1 MGNLSHSLLQLHE
14 LASFLDIQ
22 GNLEQSL
29 NQLAEMAAKILNAR
43 HCSIMLLDEEEKDEL
58 KLRVFAAFGDLPDAA
73 YKQITKKGEG
83 ISGHV
88 LATGQPL
95 LIEDI
100 EKSEFVGV
108 ARRLTDGNKS
118 VISSPIILRR
128 NIVGVINV
136 TDPKTNR
143 PFNLDDLHLLDVVA
157 LFVAKSLQVTQ
168 LESVLSSKFA
178 QMALAQE
185 AKSTIGDAMNYVSEN
200 PNQLA
205 KILAKSFF
213 KEMSKA
219 GFTAT
224 QIIHAASEIITQL
237 NADLSKHSKRLK
249 RDEKE

>member
-1 MGNLSHSLLQLHE
+1 MGNLSHSLLQLHA
-14 LASFLDIQ
+14 LAGFLDIQ

-43 HCSIMLLDEEEKDEL
+43 HCSIMLLDEAEKDEL
-58 KLRVFAAFGDLPDAA
+58 KLRVFAAHGDLPEAA
-73 YKQITKKGEG
+73 YKQITQKGEG

-95 LIEDI
+95 LIADI
-100 EKSEFVGV
+100 EKSEFAGV
-108 ARRLTDGNKS
+108 ARRLTQGS
-118 VISSPIILRR
+118 QSLISAPIVLRR
-128 NIVGVINV
+128 NIVGVINI
-136 TDPKTNR
+136 TDPISKR

-168 LESVLSSKFA
+168 LESILNSRFA

-185 AKSTIGDAMNYVSEN
+185 AKHAIGDAMSYVSEN

-237 NADLSKHSKRLK
+237 NADLTKHSKRLQ
-249 RDEKE
+249 RTEKE